1 MTVSE
6 PTRMLVSKAA
16 NAEGITFDRKTE
28 LYKVSPDVYQF
39 SSVRITDECAKTGV
53 CKYERFLAII
63 NGYEVIIQNA

>member
-6 PTRMLVSKAA
+6 PTRLLISKAA
-16 NAEGITFDRKTE
+16 NEEGITFDRKTD

-53 CKYERFLAII
+53 CKYQRFLAII
-63 NGYEVIIQNA
+63 TGYEVTIQDA